1 MQYSRLI
8 VLTGLCLIA
17 ILLFGGIFSV
27 MADTGNNSV
36 PLKESKN
43 ILYRSAIPSL
53 NRTHSVPVE
62 SNITKISPQKS
73 QTGNITEMNSS
84 IILLPI
90 YPGGTGYSCN
100 CSHDGNLIPFNRC
113 TGIPTYIISSP
124 GLYKVGADNGN
135 RNCSIIIHAPSVSL
149 DGNGQ
154 TTAGIIISS
163 GASDAIVNNFTEI
176 TGDGLNTYGDNS
188 SIANN
193 TIINVNNQGISVYGS
208 NCILIGNTVSTVHT
222 IIQESNKTA

>member
-8 VLTGLCLIA
+8 VLTGLCLIV
-17 ILLFGGIFSV
+17 ILFFGGIFSV

-36 PLKESKN
+36 TLKESKSVS
-43 ILYRSAIPSL
+43 YRSTIQSL
-53 NRTHSVPVE
+53 NRTHSNPVG
-62 SNITKISPQKS
+62 SNITDISPQKL
-73 QTGNITEMNSS
+73 QPGKITGMNSS
-84 IILLPI
+84 IVLQPI
-90 YPGGTGYSCN
+90 YPGGDGYFCN
-100 CSHDGNLIPFNRC
+100 CSHNGDSIPLNRC
-113 TGIPTYIISSP
+113 TGIPTYNITSP
-124 GLYKVGADNGN
+124 GSYKVGADNGN
-135 RNCSIIIHAPSVSL
+135 NNCSIIIHAPSVSL

-154 TTAGIIISS
+154 TTSGILISS
-163 GASDAIVNNFTEI
+163 GASDVMVNNFTEI
-176 TGDGLNTYGDNS
+176 TGDGVKTYGDNS